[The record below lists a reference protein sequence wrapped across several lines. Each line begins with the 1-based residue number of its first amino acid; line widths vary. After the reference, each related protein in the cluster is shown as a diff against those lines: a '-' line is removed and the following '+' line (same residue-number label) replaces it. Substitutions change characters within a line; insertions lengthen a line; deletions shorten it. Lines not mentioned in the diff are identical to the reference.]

1 MVTPV
6 LPHWSYHSLALKAID
21 IGSFMLI
28 MEKCTHEVWDA
39 SWLSLEQLP
48 CHTLPEYLTEIKGYQ
63 DSSSSNG
70 Y

>member
-1 MVTPV
+1 
-6 LPHWSYHSLALKAID
+6 
-21 IGSFMLI
+21 MLI